1 MVCVK
6 PPEAFPVYHRVP
18 QLFNQHSI
26 EGLRKSIKNVIAFVN
41 IVFPILMKVMMLL
54 VFDINML
61 YILISLSNIYPNSNL
76 AHLRYSPRLTI
87 RYWCPAEW
95 ISTHIQTDITQ
106 IPSVICLSTEK
117 YQLEEPSSVKICVTP
132 TLQDF
137 LQL

>member
-1 MVCVK
+1 M
-6 PPEAFPVYHRVP
+6 
-18 QLFNQHSI
+18 I
-26 EGLRKSIKNVIAFVN
+26 
-41 IVFPILMKVMMLL
+41 
-54 VFDINML
+54 
-61 YILISLSNIYPNSNL
+61 SNIQQNL
-76 AHLRYSPRLTI
+76 TCADLRYSPRLTI

>member
-1 MVCVK
+1 
-6 PPEAFPVYHRVP
+6 
-18 QLFNQHSI
+18 
-26 EGLRKSIKNVIAFVN
+26 
-41 IVFPILMKVMMLL
+41 
-54 VFDINML
+54 ML

-76 AHLRYSPRLTI
+76 AHLRYSPRLTT